1 MPYSHESKKNGTT
14 YYLHSKETESRGGKR
29 TLFFFAK
36 EVKEAKDG
44 TQALDKV
51 PDGYTVTESAQTGLP
66 LLKREGEK
74 KTEGEMTDSAKDA
87 KGAEAK
93 AEPAEKK
100 PAAKKA
106 PAKTEAKT
114 EAKAEAKPEAKAAPK
129 KAAAKK

>member
-1 MPYSHESKKNGTT
+1 MSYSHESKKNGTT

-44 TQALDKV
+44 TLALDKV

-66 LLKREGEK
+66 LLKRAEPKVAEEK
-74 KTEGEMTDSAKDA
+74 KPAPAKAD
-87 KGAEAK
+87 AK
-93 AEPAEKK
+93 AEDAEKK

-106 PAKTEAKT
+106 PAKTEAK
-114 EAKAEAKPEAKAAPK
+114 ADPKATTK
-129 KAAAKK
+129 KAAAK